1 MMATT
6 AELERSTS
14 TAAPGGRRKVRH
26 GRERLFQWL
35 FLAPA
40 LLYMLLFFGYPV
52 VKNITMSFQD
62 YTSST
67 FFSGLSPWI
76 GFSNYSA
83 VVGMPVFPKALINTA
98 VFTVFS
104 IAGQFV
110 FGLAL
115 AVFFNNRFR
124 LSGILR
130 ALLL

>member
-67 FFSGLSPWI
+67 FFSGLAPWV
-76 GFSNYSA
+76 GFDNYSA
-83 VVGMPVFPKALINTA
+83 VVGLPIFTKALLNTA
-98 VFTVFS
+98 LFTIGS
-104 IAGQFV
+104 IFGQFV
-110 FGLAL
+110 IGLAL
-115 AVFFNNRFR
+115 A
-124 LSGILR
+124 
-130 ALLL
+130 